1 MSPII
6 KLRNPESMMFTKV
19 SYLIDTKILFLLH
32 NVSIKAAYS
41 VSEVESGQLAE
52 RGACLVPA
60 RPGPARSSQ

>member
-1 MSPII
+1 
-6 KLRNPESMMFTKV
+6 MMFTKV